1 MSRILV
7 DLKLKF
13 TNRSIT
19 FKFHISK
26 NNQKKNN
33 DNLPNIEDFLRF
45 ALILCSLG
53 SSAQELQHI

>member
-19 FKFHISK
+19 FKFHINK

-33 DNLPNIEDFLRF
+33 DNSPNIEDFLRF

-53 SSAQELQHI
+53 SSARELQHI